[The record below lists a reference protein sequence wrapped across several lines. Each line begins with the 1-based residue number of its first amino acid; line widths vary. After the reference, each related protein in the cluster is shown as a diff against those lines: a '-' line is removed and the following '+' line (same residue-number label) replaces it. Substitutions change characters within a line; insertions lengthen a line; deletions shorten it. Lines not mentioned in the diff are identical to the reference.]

1 MKFVVDENVSY
12 GLVEVLRKTGHNVTA
27 IGETPTGGM
36 DDLQVF
42 NIVVGNEAVLITRDY
57 HFTNAVRFPH
67 NRTAGII
74 FIRRGNLTSEEE
86 IGLVRDFLSHHS
98 PEDYAGRLVTLY
110 KNSVKIR

>member
-1 MKFVVDENVSY
+1 MPHTWP
-12 GLVEVLRKTGHNVTA
+12 LRRWRL
-27 IGETPTGGM
+27 GE
-36 DDLQVF
+36 
-42 NIVVGNEAVLITRDY
+42 
-57 HFTNAVRFPH
+57 VRFPP

>member
-1 MKFVVDENVSY
+1 MRIVVDENVSY
-12 GLVEVLRKTGHNVTA
+12 GLAEVLRKTGHSVTA
-27 IGETPTGGM
+27 ISETPTGGI

-42 NIVVGNEAVLITRDY
+42 KIVLENEAILITRDY
-57 HFTNAVRFPH
+57 HFTNVVRFPPD
-67 NRTAGII
+67 RTAGIV
-74 FIRRGNLTSEEE
+74 FIRRGNLASEEE